1 MNEKQTDS
9 VTVLL
14 LDCLKW
20 LHVSAIF
27 YDTFWIVIR
36 KGIFII
42 FFFSFVLKL
51 FSLSMFAVQ
60 YKTKLNFKYILSI
73 NVKGP

>member
-1 MNEKQTDS
+1 MNDKQTDI

-42 FFFSFVLKL
+42 FFSFVLKL

-60 YKTKLNFKYILSI
+60 YKVKLSFKYILSI
-73 NVKGP
+73 SVKGP